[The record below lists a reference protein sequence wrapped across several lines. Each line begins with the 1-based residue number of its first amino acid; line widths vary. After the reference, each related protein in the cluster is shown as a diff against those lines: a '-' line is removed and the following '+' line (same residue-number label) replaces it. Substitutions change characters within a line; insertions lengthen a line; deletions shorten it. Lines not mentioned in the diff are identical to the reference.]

1 VWQSR
6 RVAAWLL
13 WSSLAVHAPIALV
26 AAIDSQQPHP
36 GGDFDNYYEI
46 GTRPGRPWVDFPVE
60 FPVGAVQTFRTLAP
74 LAGTRERFV
83 DLLVLINV
91 AADLAIAGALAWGWG
106 LEAAAC
112 YALVVIPLV
121 DLFFLR
127 MDLWSTALATIG
139 VAAWRRGRPSTAA
152 IAFGVGAAFKLWPV
166 MLLPLLLVRSGST
179 RRVTAIATAAA
190 TGLVIG
196 AVWLW
201 VAGWSGLYQ
210 VVTFRGARG
219 FEVESTVG
227 GVWML
232 MDRSSMRLEQGA
244 WRIGTSNGM
253 VSLTLFALGA
263 LPCLWMI
270 WRGART
276 KHVGAGWAG
285 GLSSLLA
292 MSALLSPQF
301 AVWLAPASGIAWVEG
316 DTRIAVLTGLAVFL
330 SNLVFKSF
338 APLLRGAP
346 RALAI
351 VQGRNLLLVCLAIIV
366 VRLLVRSPLA
376 AESAAE
382 VDLDLTD
389 GRPDDPRTAGSGG
402 PSRQV

>member
-1 VWQSR
+1 MWKSR
-6 RVAAWLL
+6 RVASWLL
-13 WSSLAVHAPIALV
+13 WSSLAIHAPIALV
-26 AAIDSQQPHP
+26 AALDIQQPQP
-36 GGDFDNYYEI
+36 GGDFDNYYDI

-74 LAGTRERFV
+74 LAGTRGRFV
-83 DLLVLINV
+83 DLLVIINV

-139 VAAWRRGRPSTAA
+139 VAAWRRGRPSAAA

-166 MLLPLLLVRSGST
+166 MMLPLLLVRSGSA

-190 TGLVIG
+190 TGLVIA

-210 VVTFRGARG
+210 VLTFRGARG

-227 GVWML
+227 GIWML
-232 MDRSSMRLEQGA
+232 VDRSSMRVEQGA
-244 WRIGTSNGM
+244 WRIGASNGM
-253 VSLTLFALGA
+253 ISLTLFALGA

-285 GLSSLLA
+285 GLSALLA

-338 APLLRGAP
+338 APLMRGAP
-346 RALAI
+346 RALLT
-351 VQGRNLLLVCLAIIV
+351 VQGRNLLLVCLAIVV
-366 VRLLVRSPLA
+366 VRLLLRSPLA
-376 AESAAE
+376 PEPSAE
-382 VDLDLTD
+382 VDLATTD
-389 GRPDDPRTAGSGG
+389 GRLDGSRTAGSEE
-402 PSRQV
+402 PSRQL

>member
-1 VWQSR
+1 VWKSR
-6 RVAAWLL
+6 RVASWLL
-13 WSSLAVHAPIALV
+13 WSSLAIHAPIALV
-26 AAIDSQQPHP
+26 AALDIQQPQP
-36 GGDFDNYYEI
+36 GGDFDNYYDI

-74 LAGTRERFV
+74 LAGTRGRFV
-83 DLLVLINV
+83 DLLVIINV

-139 VAAWRRGRPSTAA
+139 VAAWRRGRPSAAA

-166 MLLPLLLVRSGST
+166 MMLPLLLVRSGSA

-190 TGLVIG
+190 TGLVIA

-210 VVTFRGARG
+210 VLTFRGARG

-227 GVWML
+227 GIWML
-232 MDRSSMRLEQGA
+232 VDRSSMRVEQGA
-244 WRIGTSNGM
+244 WRIGASNGM
-253 VSLTLFALGA
+253 ISLTLFALGA

-285 GLSSLLA
+285 GLSALLA

-338 APLLRGAP
+338 APLMRGAP
-346 RALAI
+346 RALLT
-351 VQGRNLLLVCLAIIV
+351 VQGRNLLLVCLAIVV
-366 VRLLVRSPLA
+366 VRLLLRSPLA
-376 AESAAE
+376 PEPSAE
-382 VDLDLTD
+382 VDLATAD
-389 GRPDDPRTAGSGG
+389 GRLDGSRTAGSEE
-402 PSRQV
+402 PSRQL

>member
-1 VWQSR
+1 MWKSR
-6 RVAAWLL
+6 RVASWLL
-13 WSSLAVHAPIALV
+13 WSSLAIHAPIALV
-26 AAIDSQQPHP
+26 AALDIQQPQP
-36 GGDFDNYYEI
+36 GGDFDNYYDI

-74 LAGTRERFV
+74 LAGTRGRFV
-83 DLLVLINV
+83 DLLVIINV
-91 AADLAIAGALAWGWG
+91 AADLAIAGALTWGWG

-139 VAAWRRGRPSTAA
+139 VAAWRRGRPSAAA

-166 MLLPLLLVRSGST
+166 MMLPLLLVRSGSA

-190 TGLVIG
+190 TGLVIA

-210 VVTFRGARG
+210 VLTFRGARG

-227 GVWML
+227 GIWML
-232 MDRSSMRLEQGA
+232 VDRSSMRVEQGA
-244 WRIGTSNGM
+244 WRIGASNGM
-253 VSLTLFALGA
+253 ISLTLFALGA

-285 GLSSLLA
+285 GLSALLA

-338 APLLRGAP
+338 APLMRGAP
-346 RALAI
+346 RALLT
-351 VQGRNLLLVCLAIIV
+351 VQGRNLLLVCLAIVV
-366 VRLLVRSPLA
+366 VRLLLRSPLA
-376 AESAAE
+376 PEPSAE
-382 VDLDLTD
+382 VDLATAD
-389 GRPDDPRTAGSGG
+389 GRLDGSRTAGSEE
-402 PSRQV
+402 PSRQL